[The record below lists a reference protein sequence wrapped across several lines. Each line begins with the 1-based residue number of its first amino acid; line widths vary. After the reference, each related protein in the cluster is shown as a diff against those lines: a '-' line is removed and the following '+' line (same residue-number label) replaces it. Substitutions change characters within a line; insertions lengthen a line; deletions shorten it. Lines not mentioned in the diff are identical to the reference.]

1 MSETLRNTPDFTFL
15 GKKIMELKTALF
27 KPEADLL
34 PLPNNIITT
43 SKVDNLGRIWF
54 FTSCQKNITP
64 IYDTPFFATLDY
76 FNKEK
81 NTRISV
87 YGAAKLVAQDS
98 EDAAA
103 FVEGFLAPSV
113 AARQILLVALNIQ
126 KADCFNLGMDADDSW
141 LIKLKAGFQN
151 WLYAGSTEKNKLTFD
166 LTK

>member
-1 MSETLRNTPDFTFL
+1 MGENLRNTPDFTFL

-43 SKVDNLGRIWF
+43 LKVDAQGTVWF

-64 IYDTPFFATLDY
+64 VYDTPFFATLDY

-81 NTRISV
+81 NTRINV
-87 YGAAKLVAQDS
+87 FGAAKLIAEGDEQAK
-98 EDAAA
+98 EYL
-103 FVEGFLAPSV
+103 EGFIVPSL
-113 AARQILLVALNIQ
+113 AARQILLVKLAIQ
-126 KADCFNLGMDADDSW
+126 KADCYNLGMDADDSW
-141 LIKLKAGFQN
+141 LLKLKVGFQN
-151 WLYAGSTEKNKLTFD
+151 WLYAGSSEKNKLTFD